1 MSDLISKQAVI
12 TYLKNQKEEIEAVKG
27 SDRDCY
33 LVLKVIEI
41 FQGFIERQPI
51 AYDAEKVA
59 EQLLNKEGKRN
70 RERRLQDKE

>member
-12 TYLKNQKEEIEAVKG
+12 TYLENQKEEIEAVKG

-33 LVLKVIEI
+33 LVLKVIEV

-51 AYDAEKVA
+51 AYDVDKV
-59 EQLLNKEGKRN
+59 
-70 RERRLQDKE
+70 